1 MVTYLPQLP
10 GILSTALGSRSGA
23 LKLAGTAFL
32 AELLIVLLSGWQLHD
47 YEASAAVW
55 AVVIPLGVFTVV
67 VGLPATLPGLYT
79 VRRLAAGV
87 CVYAFIG
94 ALVGYFVWAVDDGGK
109 IYETHE
115 AVIAGFAWP
124 VAPFLV
130 MLQAMHQGLGWYS

>member
-1 MVTYLPQLP
+1 MAAYLPQLP

-67 VGLPATLPGLYT
+67 VGLPGDSARPLHREAARC
-79 VRRLAAGV
+79 RRLRICFYWRAGRL
-87 CVYAFIG
+87 FR
-94 ALVGYFVWAVDDGGK
+94 VGSG
-109 IYETHE
+109 
-115 AVIAGFAWP
+115 
-124 VAPFLV
+124 
-130 MLQAMHQGLGWYS
+130 